1 MIIIYYSN
9 LFSNFKHC
17 FIWLR
22 GCLKM
27 KFTMNESKNLKSQ
40 WMKLCKR
47 SRSKSRQIWVMD
59 RDQESWINRDRDR
72 DHKSAFDRDRD
83 RDSSKLPIPVPG
95 FPVPGIPVDYCAKWL
110 VRKYEVSGTGS
121 QRNVKWGLTGT
132 KYVKWGESEVRER
145 NEQWLE
151 CEVRVFLGEEKSTL
165 MEL

>member
-47 SRSKSRQIWVMD
+47 SRSKSRQIWVIDRD
-59 RDQESWINRDRDR
+59 RDQESWINRDRDRDR

-95 FPVPGIPVDYCAKWL
+95 FPVDYWAKIYQIGAYSKILSYSILLMTQPIFIQFWWNFICAQETSSYK
-110 VRKYEVSGTGS
+110 
-121 QRNVKWGLTGT
+121 
-132 KYVKWGESEVRER
+132 
-145 NEQWLE
+145 
-151 CEVRVFLGEEKSTL
+151 
-165 MEL
+165 